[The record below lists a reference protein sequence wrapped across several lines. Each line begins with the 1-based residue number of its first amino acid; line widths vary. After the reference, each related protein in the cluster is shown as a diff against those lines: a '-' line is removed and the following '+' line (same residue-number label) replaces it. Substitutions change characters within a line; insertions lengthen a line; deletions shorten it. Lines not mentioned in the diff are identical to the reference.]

1 MDRNTRATLALLAG
15 NGIFGF
21 SFLFSKLA
29 LDMTTPFTLLSV
41 RFITAFVVLNLL
53 LLTKKVSISL
63 KGKPVGM
70 LLLLGIVQPVL
81 YFICETYGIAKT
93 SSSFSGVMIGLAPV
107 MGLICGVVF
116 LKEKCTIFQVLCT
129 LLSVVGVALTTTG
142 GFGQVPLVGALFL
155 LGAVVTAALFT
166 VLSRSVA
173 PYFSAYERTY
183 VMIGMGS
190 IVLDGAV
197 LEEDCLV
204 GACAVVTGK
213 VHAPAGSVLL
223 GNPARIVRQL
233 TAEQRLTQR
242 GNATH
247 YVELAKET
255 FG

>member
-1 MDRNTRATLALLAG
+1 MNPTNRSRCCLCGAQKPAYHNPDPLRDGTGENCCDECNQLLVRPFRQRVWKLPEKIMQAEILRLRRLSYEELKEELTQNRASVYLAPNATVVGDVTLGQNVNIWYGA
-15 NGIFGF
+15 
-21 SFLFSKLA
+21 
-29 LDMTTPFTLLSV
+29 
-41 RFITAFVVLNLL
+41 VLRGDHG
-53 LLTKKVSISL
+53 SISVGEGTNIQDNAVIHDATVI
-63 KGKPVGM
+63 GKHCTVGH
-70 LLLLGIVQPVL
+70 GAIVH
-81 YFICETYGIAKT
+81 GAR
-93 SSSFSGVMIGLAPV
+93 
-107 MGLICGVVF
+107 
-116 LKEKCTIFQVLCT
+116 
-129 LLSVVGVALTTTG
+129 VADGCL
-142 GFGQVPLVGALFL
+142 
-155 LGAVVTAALFT
+155 
-166 VLSRSVA
+166 
-173 PYFSAYERTY
+173 
-183 VMIGMGS
+183 IGMGS